1 MNVDSVGD
9 FNNQPCAQIEKR
21 KRSAI
26 DIRPCVNRLS
36 FAFGRGHIRSPQ
48 FSTAPGP
55 ERAILVPQRSFTSP
69 LMLLSIVYLGNVAD
83 AKVQDLSAAFR

>member
-9 FNNQPCAQIEKR
+9 FNNQPCDQIEKR
-21 KRSAI
+21 KRSAM
-26 DIRPCVNRLS
+26 DIRPCANRLS

-55 ERAILVPQRSFTSP
+55 AR
-69 LMLLSIVYLGNVAD
+69 MLLSIAD